1 MQPVFNFR
9 HVLRQ
14 ECAVSANG
22 VATERNLVWLGA
34 MDLDEVESLLHR
46 FGFGNGGG
54 LNLLQE
60 PRNGVHIG
68 DKVVHL
74 GHDFFRLMNDEI
86 RALCHDVEIIVC
98 DESGDFDNDMTG
110 FIKAGHLKIH
120 PDQHGCP
127 LICSNLVLGARITG
141 TKARV
146 AGCVEQF
153 KGEMM
158 AELKTG
164 QTDLIGRIEG
174 NVAILSFNRPEVR
187 NALSEGVY
195 AGFET
200 ALPQIAA
207 NPNIHVVMVTGE
219 GGAFCAGGDVKQM
232 NASHVGG
239 SSGAGGSSIEER
251 VQGIRH
257 RQNLVSAA
265 LRKLPQPVVAALPG
279 AAAGAGLSIA
289 LAADLRIA
297 AERAVLVTAFSNIG
311 ASGDFGSSWF
321 LPRLVGEAKAKE
333 LLFMSPR
340 LSAEEAYEMGLINA
354 VLPDDNFARGAL
366 MWCQEL
372 AARAPIALRYMKEN
386 INRAGDVQLQTALD
400 AEGTAMIR
408 TMSTADHRE
417 AAAAFVE
424 KRAPRFTGQ

>member
-1 MQPVFNFR
+1 M
-9 HVLRQ
+9 
-14 ECAVSANG
+14 
-22 VATERNLVWLGA
+22 
-34 MDLDEVESLLHR
+34 
-46 FGFGNGGG
+46 
-54 LNLLQE
+54 
-60 PRNGVHIG
+60 
-68 DKVVHL
+68 
-74 GHDFFRLMNDEI
+74 
-86 RALCHDVEIIVC
+86 
-98 DESGDFDNDMTG
+98 
-110 FIKAGHLKIH
+110 
-120 PDQHGCP
+120 
-127 LICSNLVLGARITG
+127 TG
-141 TKARV
+141 TKRHM
-146 AGCVEQF
+146 AGYVQHF
-153 KGEMM
+153 QGETM
-158 AELKTG
+158 AELNTG

-232 NASHVGG
+232 NASHKDGG
-239 SSGAGGSSIEER
+239 SGVGGSSIEDR
-251 VQGIRH
+251 VQGLRH
-257 RQNLVSAA
+257 RQNVVSAA

-297 AERAVLVTAFSNIG
+297 AERAILMTAFSNVAG
-311 ASGDFGSSWF
+311 SGDFGSSWF

-340 LSAEEAYEMGLINA
+340 LSAEEAFELGLLNA
-354 VLPDDNFARGAL
+354 VLPDDNFAKGAL

-372 AARAPIALRYMKEN
+372 AERAPIALRYMKEN
-386 INRAGDVQLQTALD
+386 INRAGDVTLQAALD
-400 AEGTAMIR
+400 AEANAMIR
-408 TMSTADHRE
+408 TMATADHRE

-424 KRAPRFTGQ
+424 KRAPRFTGK

>member
-1 MQPVFNFR
+1 MR
-9 HVLRQ
+9 
-14 ECAVSANG
+14 
-22 VATERNLVWLGA
+22 
-34 MDLDEVESLLHR
+34 
-46 FGFGNGGG
+46 
-54 LNLLQE
+54 
-60 PRNGVHIG
+60 
-68 DKVVHL
+68 
-74 GHDFFRLMNDEI
+74 
-86 RALCHDVEIIVC
+86 
-98 DESGDFDNDMTG
+98 
-110 FIKAGHLKIH
+110 
-120 PDQHGCP
+120 
-127 LICSNLVLGARITG
+127 G
-141 TKARV
+141 TKARM
-146 AGCVEQF
+146 AGCREFF

-158 AELKTG
+158 AELNTG

-195 AGFET
+195 AGFEA

-207 NPNIHVVMVTGE
+207 NPNVHVVMVTGE

-239 SSGAGGSSIEER
+239 GSGAGGSSIEDR
-251 VQGIRH
+251 VQGIRQ
-257 RQNLVSAA
+257 RQNTVSAA

-333 LLFMSPR
+333 LMFMSPR
-340 LSAEEAYEMGLINA
+340 LSAEEAFEMGLLNA

-386 INRAGDVQLQTALD
+386 INRAGDVQLQAALD